1 VADGE
6 EKLSFDTGFALP
18 EERRGGAPDS
28 KRLYD
33 IIIVGGGPAALS
45 AAVYIMRKGLDMAL
59 LTGNIGGQVTWTNSI
74 ENYLGYR
81 LVDGPTLVRKFNEQ
95 IGTFPIALGTNMEAR
110 SAAAQGGVF
119 TVATGGGTFRARA
132 LILATGKRPQTLDV
146 PGEKELLG
154 HGVAY
159 CAICDAPLYKGK
171 RTAVVGGGNSGLEA
185 AIDLA
190 RGCPKVYVVER
201 APVLTGD
208 EILRKNLEA
217 RENVEIRTGTAVTAI
232 KGREKVEGLEVEE
245 VEGGKSEELDVE
257 GVFVEV
263 GLHPNSEPFQG
274 FVDLNERGE
283 VNVDYRGCTSRP
295 GVFAAGDVTS
305 VPYKQIVIA
314 AGDGA
319 KAALSAYEY
328 VLKKGQTVRPV
339 KEAVDGDVQ

>member
-1 VADGE
+1 MADGE
-6 EKLSFDTGFALP
+6 EGLSFDTGFALADGN
-18 EERRGGAPDS
+18 RAGAPDPE
-28 KRLYD
+28 RLYD
-33 IIIVGGGPAALS
+33 VIIVGGGPAALS
-45 AAVYIMRKGLDMAL
+45 AAVYLLRKGLDTAL
-59 LTGNIGGQVTWTNSI
+59 LTGNIGGQVTWTASI

-81 LVDGPTLVRKFNEQ
+81 FVDGPTLVRKFNEQ
-95 IGTFPIALGTNMEAR
+95 IETFPLDLGTNMEAR
-110 SAAAQGGVF
+110 SVSAQGGVCS
-119 TVATGGGTFRARA
+119 VETGAGSFRART
-132 LILATGKRPQTLDV
+132 LVLATGKRPRTLNV

-171 RTAVVGGGNSGLEA
+171 RTAVIGGGSSGLEA

-190 RGCPKVYVVER
+190 RGCPKVYVLEQG
-201 APVLTGD
+201 PSLTGD
-208 EILRKNLEA
+208 EILRKKLEG
-217 RENVEIRTGTAVTAI
+217 RENVEVRTGTAVTAVR
-232 KGREKVEGLEVEE
+232 GTEKVEGLEVEG
-245 VEGGKSEELDVE
+245 VGGGERELLAVE
-257 GVFVEV
+257 GVFVEI

-283 VNVDYRGCTSRP
+283 VIVDCRGRTSRP

-328 VLKKGQTVRPV
+328 VLKTARP
-339 KEAVDGDVQ
+339 GDE